1 MGLKCISVKLFPLQ
15 ASLQNEQE
23 TSEELRK
30 NYALAQ
36 ESIEERSAKLEEA
49 EKKNQQLQESL
60 KG

>member
-1 MGLKCISVKLFPLQ
+1 M
-15 ASLQNEQE
+15 QNEQE

-30 NYALAQ
+30 NYALEK
-36 ESIEERSAKLEEA
+36 ESSEERRAKLEEA